1 MALCTSC
8 LLNVSL
14 FFSAPLLWWR
24 IVPSCG
30 RSGSFVAEGK
40 GGARRRGFASRSIV
54 YSTESWLAIVMI
66 ISRFFLFLIVTLFFF
81 LHIPA
86 TMCAAHTGNFA
97 RLFHLCRH
105 LIVSLTLFLFFFFR
119 MSSRHSTMLKEAV
132 GVFSILILMA
142 TGEFIDTFI
151 FLFLF

>member
-1 MALCTSC
+1 M
-8 LLNVSL
+8 
-14 FFSAPLLWWR
+14 FRFYFSAPLLWWR

-66 ISRFFLFLIVTLFFF
+66 ISRFFLFLIVTLFFPSYSSYYVCCAYREF
-81 LHIPA
+81 RPSIPP
-86 TMCAAHTGNFA
+86 
-97 RLFHLCRH
+97 
-105 LIVSLTLFLFFFFR
+105 VSSFDRVTDSVFYSFFR